1 MTRLKQEGTYHG
13 DKSHRQYL
21 CWIHGHAELGAG
33 HWMGQA
39 DLSHASWL
47 WLTLF
52 VGFNLFQMGFTGFCP
67 LVKVLNALGLQKGEC
82 CTPSKDGKSC
92 C

>member
-1 MTRLKQEGTYHG
+1 MEVSRIVSIFAGAVVMG
-13 DKSHRQYL
+13 S
-21 CWIHGHAELGAG
+21 LGLA
-33 HWMGQA
+33 HWQGQV
-39 DLSHASWL
+39 DLSHMSWL

-52 VGFNLFQMGFTGFCP
+52 VGFNLFQMGFAGFCP
-67 LVKVLNALGLQKGEC
+67 LVKILGVFGYDKSKC

>member
-1 MTRLKQEGTYHG
+1 MEVSRVVSIFAGFMAML
-13 DKSHRQYL
+13 S
-21 CWIHGHAELGAG
+21 LGLA

-67 LVKVLNALGLQKGEC
+67 LVKILGVFGYDKNKC

>member
-1 MTRLKQEGTYHG
+1 MEMNRIISIFAGLVVML
-13 DKSHRQYL
+13 S
-21 CWIHGHAELGAG
+21 LGLA
-33 HWMGQA
+33 HWTGQVN
-39 DLSHASWL
+39 LSHASWL

-52 VGFNLFQMGFTGFCP
+52 VGFNVFQMGFTGFCP
-67 LVKVLNALGLQKGEC
+67 LVKILKLLGIGKGAC

>member
-1 MTRLKQEGTYHG
+1 MEANRIVSIFAGFMVML
-13 DKSHRQYL
+13 S
-21 CWIHGHAELGAG
+21 LGLA
-33 HWMGQA
+33 HWMGQV

-67 LVKVLNALGLQKGEC
+67 MSKVLNMMGAKKGAC
-82 CTPSKDGKSC
+82 CNASGNSKA
-92 C
+92 

>member
-1 MTRLKQEGTYHG
+1 MEVNRIVSIFAGAVVMV
-13 DKSHRQYL
+13 S
-21 CWIHGHAELGAG
+21 LGLA
-33 HWMGQA
+33 HWMGQV
-39 DLSHASWL
+39 DLSHVSWL

-67 LVKVLNALGLQKGEC
+67 LVKVLKAFGIGKGAC

>member
-1 MTRLKQEGTYHG
+1 MEVNRIVSIFAGAVVMA
-13 DKSHRQYL
+13 S
-21 CWIHGHAELGAG
+21 LGLA
-33 HWMGQA
+33 HWQGQVNLGSMG
-39 DLSHASWL
+39 WL

-67 LVKVLNALGLQKGEC
+67 LVKILGLFGYDKSKC
-82 CTPSKDGKSC
+82 CAPKAEGKSC

>member
-1 MTRLKQEGTYHG
+1 VRCKQEEKMEIARIVNIFAGFMVML
-13 DKSHRQYL
+13 S
-21 CWIHGHAELGAG
+21 LGLA
-33 HWMGQA
+33 HWSGQV

-52 VGFNLFQMGFTGFCP
+52 VGFNVFQMGFTGFCP
-67 LVKVLNALGLQKGEC
+67 LVKALKLFGIGKADC
-82 CTPSKDGKSC
+82 CAPGKDGKSC

>member
-1 MTRLKQEGTYHG
+1 MEMNRIVSIFAGFMVML
-13 DKSHRQYL
+13 S
-21 CWIHGHAELGAG
+21 LGLA
-33 HWMGQA
+33 HWMEQV
-39 DLSHASWL
+39 DLSHLSWL

-67 LVKVLNALGLQKGEC
+67 LVNVLKALGIGKGAC
-82 CTPSKDGKSC
+82 CTPSQDGKPC

>member
-1 MTRLKQEGTYHG
+1 MEVNRIVSIFAGFMVML
-13 DKSHRQYL
+13 S
-21 CWIHGHAELGAG
+21 LGLA
-33 HWMGQA
+33 HWTGQA
-39 DLSHASWL
+39 DLSHLSWL

-67 LVKVLNALGLQKGEC
+67 LVKMLGWFGHDKSKC
-82 CTPSKDGKSC
+82 CTPSKDGRSC

>member
-1 MTRLKQEGTYHG
+1 MEVNRIVSIFAGAVVMGSLGLAHWQGE
-13 DKSHRQYL
+13 
-21 CWIHGHAELGAG
+21 IELSQ
-33 HWMGQA
+33 M
-39 DLSHASWL
+39 SWL

-67 LVKVLNALGLQKGEC
+67 LVKILALFGYDKSNC
-82 CTPSKDGKSC
+82 CTPTQDGKRC